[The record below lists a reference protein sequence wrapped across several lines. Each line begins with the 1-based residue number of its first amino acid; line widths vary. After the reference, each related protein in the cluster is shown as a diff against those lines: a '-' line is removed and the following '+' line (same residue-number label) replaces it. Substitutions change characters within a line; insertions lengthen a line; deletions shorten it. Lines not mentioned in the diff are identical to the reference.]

1 MNYSEKIKNLLGKNA
16 GILTTS
22 LVREHGIPTVY
33 LTRLT
38 REGKLQ
44 RIERGIYMSKDG
56 IFDEL
61 FVFQTKYPRVIF
73 SYETALYILNLTDKI
88 PAEINVTVNYN
99 YKFNKRPENTRI
111 YYVSNEILNL
121 GLIERENNLG
131 NLVRLYSAERI
142 LCDFIK
148 NRSNMDPEIY
158 IKLVKTYPKYPDR
171 DIHELFNIAQN
182 MDIIQEVQ
190 EIMELVYE

>member
-1 MNYSEKIKNLLGKNA
+1 MNYSEKIKNLLDKNA

-22 LVREHGIPTVY
+22 LVREHDIPTVY

-56 IFDEL
+56 IYDEL

-88 PAEINVTVNYN
+88 PAQINVTVNYN

-111 YYVSNEILNL
+111 YYVSNEMLNL

-131 NLVRLYSAERI
+131 NLIRLYSAERI

-158 IKLVKTYPKYPDR
+158 INLVKIYPKYPYR
-171 DIHELFNIAQN
+171 DIHELFSIAQK